1 MSQVYEFRLLERL
14 ADRIAD
20 RVAERL
26 RGVTAVDP
34 KDVARVL
41 REELGIIRV
50 AVDFK
55 LLIQALMEVGVV
67 RPATHSLGIMLAP
80 SKAVKHVLRVPR
92 DHVYLLVQ
100 ARFACD
106 PDHAL
111 ELYIY
116 VDGDLVYW
124 DGDMVQARYIH
135 PLTMMEMGALIA
147 LRDRGEFIIANK
159 TSSPAHFSY
168 NVVFA
173 YTTSETWSKITEA
186 ISDTVAKALN
196 IPVVYRRTG

>member
-1 MSQVYEFRLLERL
+1 MSQVY
-14 ADRIAD
+14 AD
-20 RVAERL
+20 RVTERV
-26 RGVTAVDP
+26 RRVTAIDP
-34 KDVARVL
+34 KAIARVL
-41 REELGIIRV
+41 REELGLIRV

-55 LLIQALMEVGVV
+55 LVTQALMEVGVV
-67 RPATHSLGIMLAP
+67 RPATHSLSITLAP
-80 SKAVKHVLRVPR
+80 NQAVKHVLRVPR
-92 DHVYLLVQ
+92 NHVYLLGQ

-116 VDGDLVYW
+116 IDGDLVYW

-135 PLTMMEMGALIA
+135 PLTMMEIGALVV
-147 LRDRGEFIIANK
+147 LRDRGEFIVVNK
-159 TSSPAHFSY
+159 SSSPAHFSY
-168 NVVFA
+168 NVIFA
-173 YTTSETWSKITEA
+173 YTTSETWSRIADA